1 METRV
6 QRWGNS
12 LAVRIPKPLADEV
25 GLKDN
30 SPVKLSLRDKKLV
43 IAPVVKPAMSLEQLL
58 AQVTQDN
65 LHREVDTGP
74 ALGGE
79 AW

>member
-12 LAVRIPKPLADEV
+12 LAVRIPKPLADEI

-30 SPVKLSLRDKKLV
+30 SPVRISLHDQQLV
-43 IAPVVKPAMSLEQLL
+43 VVLVLKPAFSLEALL
-58 AQVTQDN
+58 AQVTDLN
-65 LHREVDTGP
+65 RHSEVSTGP

>member
-12 LAVRIPKPLADEV
+12 LAVRIPKALADEV

-30 SPVKLSLRDKKLV
+30 SPVQISLRDQQLV
-43 IAPVVKPAMSLEQLL
+43 VVPMLKPAFSLEALL
-58 AQVTQDN
+58 AQVTDFNQ
-65 LHREVDTGP
+65 HREVSTGP
-74 ALGGE
+74 SVGGE

>member
-12 LAVRIPKPLADEV
+12 LAVRIPKHLADEA

-30 SPVKLSLRDKKLV
+30 CPYS
-43 IAPVVKPAMSLEQLL
+43 
-58 AQVTQDN
+58 
-65 LHREVDTGP
+65 
-74 ALGGE
+74 
-79 AW
+79 